1 MTTPR
6 RNWDGTN
13 CPDYKPRPRP
23 RPDPKPT
30 PKPPTPPTPV
40 GGCTSMPH
48 GCCPGS
54 TIAKSK
60 DGKNCPATGTGAKT
74 STTTPTPSSPSTSL
88 KY

>member
-30 PKPPTPPTPV
+30 PPTPTTPT
-40 GGCTSMPH
+40 GGCATTRY

-54 TIAKSK
+54 TTIAS
-60 DGKNCPATGTGAKT
+60 DETGSNCIVGASA
-74 STTTPTPSSPSTSL
+74 STTTPAPSSPSTSL

>member
-6 RNWDGTN
+6 ANWDGTN

-23 RPDPKPT
+23 KPT
-30 PKPPTPPTPV
+30 PTPV
-40 GGCTSMPH
+40 GGCISMPL

-54 TIAKSK
+54 TIAKS
-60 DGKNCPATGTGAKT
+60 DPLGKNCPATGTSAKT